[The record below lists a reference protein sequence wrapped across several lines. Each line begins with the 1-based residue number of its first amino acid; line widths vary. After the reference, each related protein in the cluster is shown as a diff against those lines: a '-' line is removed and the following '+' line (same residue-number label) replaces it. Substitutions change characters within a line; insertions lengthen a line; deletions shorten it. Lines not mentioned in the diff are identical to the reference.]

1 MLIFFRTLRIT
12 ALCLVLAAVNAVAP
26 APALAQPDRADSPGG
41 LDRAALQRA
50 LDAIPEAG
58 APGTYA
64 AVRAGRSE
72 WGGAAGIA
80 DLSNARPTRPDLR
93 HRVGS
98 ITKTF
103 VSTTL
108 LQLVDEGRLRLD
120 DPVGRWLPQHVPGEV
135 GQQVTVRML
144 LNHTSGI
151 GNYTDALLNS
161 LEAIE
166 QVRTATYAP
175 AQLVEIGLGLPRTGA
190 PGESFAY
197 SNTNYILA
205 GLIIEKVTG
214 NDPTAE
220 VTRRIIRPLKLTD
233 TYFPGA
239 DPRIRG
245 RHAGAYFAPL
255 GVRNFA
261 EYNMTWA
268 WTAGELVAT
277 MDDLNTFYR
286 ALLGG
291 RLLSAAT
298 LNEMLTVV
306 PFDPE
311 APETGGYGLGIYQMA
326 TPCGSLWGHD
336 GGVVGQITFSLH
348 SRDASRQASFGLNIS
363 HYQLFTPEAH
373 PIDVAW
379 VEFLLTA
386 HCPQDA
392 VAATGAATPLPTP
405 GIDSVAV
412 RTR

>member
-1 MLIFFRTLRIT
+1 M
-12 ALCLVLAAVNAVAP
+12 ALCLVLAVLNTVVP
-26 APALAQPDRADSPGG
+26 APALAQPDRADGPG

-64 AVRAGRSE
+64 AVRAGRSG

-103 VSTTL
+103 VSTAL

-120 DPVGRWLPQHVPGEV
+120 DPVGRWLPQHVPGEL

-144 LNHTSGI
+144 LNHTSGL
-151 GNYTDALLNS
+151 GNYTDAILSS
-161 LEAIE
+161 LAAVE
-166 QVRTATYAP
+166 QMRTTIYTP
-175 AQLVEIGLGLPRTGA
+175 AELVAIGLGLPPTGA
-190 PGESFAY
+190 PGEKYSY

-205 GLIIEKVTG
+205 GLIIKRVTG

-220 VTRRIIRPLKLTD
+220 VVRRIIRPLKLTD
-233 TYFPGA
+233 TYFPGS

-277 MDDLNTFYR
+277 MADLNTFYR
-286 ALLGG
+286 ALLDG
-291 RLLSAAT
+291 RLLSAPT
-298 LNEMLTVV
+298 LEEMLTVV
-306 PFDPE
+306 PFDP
-311 APETGGYGLGIYQMA
+311 AQPEIGGYGLGIYEMR

-336 GGVVGQITFSLH
+336 GVVVGQITFSLH

-363 HYQLFTPEAH
+363 HYGLFLPEAH
-373 PIDVAW
+373 PIDEAW
-379 VEFLLTA
+379 ARFLLAA

-392 VAATGAATPLPTP
+392 GPATRAATTLPTP
-405 GIDSVAV
+405 GIDSLAV

>member
-1 MLIFFRTLRIT
+1 M
-12 ALCLVLAAVNAVAP
+12 ALCLVLAAVNTVAP
-26 APALAQPDRADSPGG
+26 APALAQPARADRPG
-41 LDRAALQRA
+41 LDRAALQQA

-64 AVRAGRSE
+64 AVRAGRSA
-72 WGGAAGIA
+72 WAGAAGIA
-80 DLSNARPTRPDLR
+80 DLSNARPARPDLR

-151 GNYTDALLNS
+151 GNYTDAILNS
-161 LEAIE
+161 LSAVE
-166 QVRTATYAP
+166 QMRTTTYAP
-175 AQLVEIGLGLPRTGA
+175 AELVAIGLGMPRTGA
-190 PGESFAY
+190 PGEAFSY

-205 GLIIEKVTG
+205 GLIIGRVTG

-255 GVRNFA
+255 VVRNLA
-261 EYNMTWA
+261 DYNMTWA

-286 ALLGG
+286 ALLTG
-291 RLLSAAT
+291 RLLSAPTMA
-298 LNEMLTVV
+298 EMLTLV
-306 PFDPE
+306 PFDPAQPE
-311 APETGGYGLGIYQMA
+311 AGGYGLGIYQMA
-326 TPCGSLWGHD
+326 TPCGPLWGHD
-336 GGVVGQITFSLH
+336 GAVVGQITFSLH
-348 SRDASRQASFGLNIS
+348 SRDASRQASFALNIS

-379 VEFLLTA
+379 GEFLLTA

-392 VAATGAATPLPTP
+392 GAATGATTRLPTP